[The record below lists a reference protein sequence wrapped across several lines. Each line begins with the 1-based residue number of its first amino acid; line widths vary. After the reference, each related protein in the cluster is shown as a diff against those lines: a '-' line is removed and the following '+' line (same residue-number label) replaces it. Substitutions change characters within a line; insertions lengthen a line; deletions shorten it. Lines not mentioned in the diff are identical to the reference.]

1 MSGRW
6 APRARL
12 GLRDLLFRRDVD
24 DAIDEELRFHVD
36 ARADH
41 LERDGGLSPEAANTE
56 SLRRFGDLDDY
67 RERCRSTERKRMRR
81 GRMRSR
87 LESLVQDVRF
97 ALRGAA
103 RQPGFTAVVVGT
115 LALAVG
121 AITAIFSVVSGVVL
135 TPLPYEDPDGIM
147 IVWEDNLSRGN
158 LTNVTSPANYHAW
171 MEAESFSEIG
181 AFVPFSATLTG
192 DGEPERVGVVRA
204 APTFFSILGAR
215 AHVGRLLAPGEE
227 GPDARVAVL
236 DHGFWQR
243 RFGGDPRVVGR
254 ALNLDGDLYEIVG
267 VLPADFSFEP
277 PQAFNST
284 GTEDIWLPVVT
295 NPAWRGRYLQVLGRL
310 APGATREQAD
320 AELDVIAARYEEEAP
335 DYNAGYRVNVV
346 PLYQQIVGDSR
357 ALILILFSAVGIV
370 LLIAAANVANLLL
383 ARATRREREMAVRAA
398 IGARGGRLLR
408 LLLVESL
415 FLGLAGGILGVA
427 VAVGAVRLLLSLGPD
442 IPRLGEVGVDGTVLA
457 FAFAVSVLTA
467 LLFGTLPAL
476 RAARPD
482 LGVALKE
489 GGARGGSRRGIVRT
503 RHALVAAEVAM
514 SLTLLTGA
522 GLLLRSFQSL
532 LGEGV
537 GLDVDRVLTL
547 DVQLGDDTYTD
558 SARGPFFEEL
568 LDRVAAQPG
577 VESASAITALPL
589 SGMGIG
595 TSFFDPDRPLPEA
608 GERPVGDIRP
618 VHREYHATMG
628 IPLLAGRFFDSSDGA
643 NAPTVVVISQATAD
657 EVFRDLDP
665 LGRRIAMPWGDT
677 LVAEVIGV
685 VADVRHDG
693 PGTTSR
699 SKLYWD
705 HRQFADFSFMTVV
718 VRTTSDPASVL
729 PMVRREIHALDPD
742 LPIYNVRTMESY
754 LSDSVA
760 RNRFALLAFAA
771 FAAVALVLSVV
782 GVYGVLSYAV
792 SLRTREIGIRVAL
805 GAGGETIGGM
815 VLRQGAIVAIV
826 GLCMGLAGAIIL
838 TRFLGSLLYGV
849 TPTDPLTLGFMSVLL
864 FGTALAA
871 SWIPARRAAST
882 DPASVLRGE

>member
-1 MSGRW
+1 VSSRW
-6 APRARL
+6 APRPQLRL
-12 GLRDLLFRRDVD
+12 SDFLFHRGVNE
-24 DAIDEELRFHVD
+24 AIDEELRFHVES
-36 ARADH
+36 RAAQ
-41 LERDGGLSPEAANTE
+41 LAEDGGLSPEAANSE
-56 SLRRFGDLDDY
+56 ALRRFGDLDDY
-67 RERCRSTERKRMRR
+67 RDRCRDTERKRMRR
-81 GRMRSR
+81 ARMRSR
-87 LESLVQDVRF
+87 IESIVQDIRF
-97 ALRGAA
+97 ALRGTT

-121 AITAIFSVVSGVVL
+121 AITAIFSVVSGVVI

-147 IVWEDNLSRGN
+147 IVWEENLSRGN
-158 LTNVTSPANYHAW
+158 RTNVTSPANYHAW

-204 APTFFSILGAR
+204 APTFFSILGTR

-227 GPDARVAVL
+227 GSDARVAVL

-243 RFGGDPRVVGR
+243 RFGSDPGVVGR
-254 ALNLDGDLYEIVG
+254 SINLDGGLYEVVG
-267 VLPADFSFEP
+267 VLPADFDFDP

-295 NPAWRGRYLQVLGRL
+295 NPTWRGRYLQVLGRL
-310 APGATREQAD
+310 APGVTREQAD
-320 AELDVIAARYEEEAP
+320 AELDMIAARYEEEAP

-346 PLYQQIVGDSR
+346 PLYQQIVGDSKG
-357 ALILILFSAVGIV
+357 LILVLFSAVGIV

-415 FLGLAGGILGVA
+415 ILGLAGGAIGIVI
-427 VAVGAVRLLLSLGPD
+427 AVGAVRLLLSLAPD

-467 LLFGTLPAL
+467 LVFGTLPAL

-482 LGVALKE
+482 LAGALKE

-514 SLTLLTGA
+514 SLTLLAGA
-522 GLLLRSFQSL
+522 GLLLRSFRSL
-532 LGEGV
+532 LDEGV
-537 GLDVDRVLTL
+537 GLEVDRVLTL
-547 DVQLGDDTYTD
+547 DVQLGDDAYTD
-558 SARGPFFEEL
+558 STRAPFFEEL
-568 LDRVAAQPG
+568 VDRIATQPG
-577 VESASAITALPL
+577 VESAAAITALPL

-595 TSFFDPDRPLPEA
+595 TSFFDPDRPLPAA
-608 GERPVGDIRP
+608 GDRPVGDIRP

-628 IPLLAGRFFDSSDGA
+628 VPLLAGRFFDAGDGA
-643 NAPTVVVISQATAD
+643 DAPTVVVISQATAD

-705 HRQFADFSFMTVV
+705 HRQFADFSFMTLV
-718 VRTTSDPASVL
+718 VRTTGDPGSVL
-729 PMVRREIHALDPD
+729 PAIRREIRALDPD

-760 RNRFALLAFAA
+760 RNRFALLAFTA

-792 SLRTREIGIRVAL
+792 SLRAREIGIRVAL

-815 VLRQGAIVAIV
+815 VLRQGAIVATI
-826 GLCMGLAGAIIL
+826 GLVAGLAGAIIL
-838 TRFLGSLLYGV
+838 TRFLGGLLYGV
-849 TPTDPLTLGFMSVLL
+849 SPTDPLTLGFMTALL
-864 FGTALAA
+864 FGTAIAA
-871 SWIPARRAAST
+871 SWIPARRAART
-882 DPASVLRGE
+882 DPAAVLRSE

>member
-1 MSGRW
+1 MSDRW

-24 DAIDEELRFHVD
+24 DAIDEELRFHVE
-36 ARADH
+36 ARADQ
-41 LERDGGLSPEAANTE
+41 LARDGGLSPEAANNE
-56 SLRRFGDLDDY
+56 SLRRFGDLDQY
-67 RERCRSTERKRMRR
+67 RARCRATERKRMRR

-87 LESLVQDVRF
+87 VESLVHDVRF
-97 ALRGAA
+97 AVRGAA
-103 RQPGFTAVVVGT
+103 RQPGFTTVVVGT

-135 TPLPYEDPDGIM
+135 APLPYDDPDGIM
-147 IVWEDNLSRGN
+147 IVWEENLSRGN
-158 LTNVTSPANYHAW
+158 PTNTVSPANYHAW
-171 MEAESFSEIG
+171 FEAESFAEIG

-204 APTFFSILGAR
+204 APTFFSILGAQ
-215 AHVGRLLAPGEE
+215 AHIGRLFAPGEE
-227 GPDARVAVL
+227 GSDARVAVL

-243 RFGGDPRVVGR
+243 RFGGEPVVIGR
-254 ALNLDGDLYEIVG
+254 SITLDGDLYEVVG
-267 VLPADFSFEP
+267 VLPAAFDFEP

-284 GTEDIWLPVVT
+284 GTEDVWLPVVT
-295 NPAWRGRYLQVLGRL
+295 NPTWRGRFLQVLGRL
-310 APGATREQAD
+310 APGVSREQAD

-335 DYNAGYRVNVV
+335 DYNAGYGVNVV

-357 ALILILFSAVGIV
+357 TLILILFSAVGIV

-415 FLGLAGGILGVA
+415 FLGLAGGLLGVA
-427 VAVGAVRLLLSLGPD
+427 VAVWAVRLLVALGPD
-442 IPRLGEVGVDGTVLA
+442 IPRLGEVGVDGSVLA
-457 FAFAVSVLTA
+457 FAFTVSVLTA

-482 LGVALKE
+482 FGAGLKE
-489 GGARGGSRRGIVRT
+489 GGARGGSRRGTVRT

-514 SLTLLTGA
+514 SLTLLVGA
-522 GLLLRSFQSL
+522 GLLLRSFKSL
-532 LGEGV
+532 LDEGV
-537 GLDVDRVLTL
+537 GLEVDRVLTL
-547 DVQLGDDTYTD
+547 DLQLGDDAYSD
-558 SARGPFFEEL
+558 STRGPFFEEL
-568 LDRVAAQPG
+568 VDRIAMQPG
-577 VESASAITALPL
+577 VEAASAITALPL

-595 TSFFDPDRPLPEA
+595 TTFFDPDRPLPEA
-608 GERPVGDIRP
+608 AERPVADIRP
-618 VHREYHATMG
+618 VHRDYHETMG
-628 IPLLAGRFFDSSDGA
+628 IPLLAGRLFSALDGA
-643 NAPTVVVISQATAD
+643 DAPTAVVISEATAE
-657 EVFRDLDP
+657 EVFGGLDP

-693 PGTTSR
+693 PGTTTR

-705 HRQFADFSFMTVV
+705 HRQFADFSFMTLV
-718 VRTTSDPASVL
+718 VRTTGDPASVL
-729 PMVRREIHALDPD
+729 PAVRREVHALDPD
-742 LPIYNVRTMESY
+742 LPLYNVRTMESY

-805 GAGGETIGGM
+805 GAGGDAIGSM
-815 VLRQGAIVAIV
+815 VLRQGAIVAVV
-826 GLCMGLAGAIIL
+826 GLFVGLAGAVIL

-849 TPTDPLTLGFMSVLL
+849 TPTDPLTLALVTALL

>member
-36 ARADH
+36 ARADQ
-41 LERDGGLSPEAANTE
+41 LEREGLSPEAANVE

-67 RERCRSTERKRMRR
+67 RERCRTTERKRMRR

-87 LESLVQDVRF
+87 LDSLVQDFRF

-147 IVWEDNLSRGN
+147 IVWEENLSRGN

-171 MEAESFSEIG
+171 MESESFSEIG

-204 APTFFSILGAR
+204 APAFFSILGAR

-227 GPDARVAVL
+227 GPEARVAVL

-243 RFGGDPRVVGR
+243 RFGGDPGVVGR
-254 ALNLDGDLYEIVG
+254 AINLDGDLYEVVG
-267 VLPADFSFEP
+267 VLPADFNFDP

-310 APGATREQAD
+310 APGVSREQAD
-320 AELDVIAARYEEEAP
+320 ADLDLIAARYEEEAP

-357 ALILILFSAVGIV
+357 ALILILFSAVGVV

-415 FLGLAGGILGVA
+415 FLGLAGGLLGVA
-427 VAVGAVRLLLSLGPD
+427 VALGSVKLLLSLGPD

-482 LGVALKE
+482 LGTALKE
-489 GGARGGSRRGIVRT
+489 GGAGGGSRRGIVRT

-514 SLTLLTGA
+514 SLTLLAGA

-532 LGEGV
+532 LDEGV

-558 SARGPFFEEL
+558 STRGPFFEEL
-568 LDRVAAQPG
+568 LDRIAMQPG

-618 VHREYHATMG
+618 VHREYQATMG
-628 IPLLAGRFFDSSDGA
+628 IPLLAGRFFDAGDGA
-643 NAPTVVVISQATAD
+643 DAPTVVVISQATAD
-657 EVFRDLDP
+657 EVFQDLDP

-705 HRQFADFSFMTVV
+705 HRQFADFSFMTLV
-718 VRTTSDPASVL
+718 VRTTGDPASVL
-729 PMVRREIHALDPD
+729 PAVRREIRALDPD
-742 LPIYNVRTMESY
+742 LPMYNVRTMESY

-760 RNRFALLAFAA
+760 QNRFALMAFAA
-771 FAAVALVLSVV
+771 FAAVALVLAVV

-805 GAGGETIGGM
+805 GAGGEAIGGM
-815 VLRQGAIVAIV
+815 VLRQGAIVAVV
-826 GLCMGLAGAIIL
+826 GLCMGLAGAIIV

-849 TPTDPLTLGFMSVLL
+849 TPTDPLTLGFVTVLL

>member
-1 MSGRW
+1 
-6 APRARL
+6 
-12 GLRDLLFRRDVD
+12 
-24 DAIDEELRFHVD
+24 
-36 ARADH
+36 
-41 LERDGGLSPEAANTE
+41 
-56 SLRRFGDLDDY
+56 
-67 RERCRSTERKRMRR
+67 
-81 GRMRSR
+81 
-87 LESLVQDVRF
+87 
-97 ALRGAA
+97 
-103 RQPGFTAVVVGT
+103 
-115 LALAVG
+115 
-121 AITAIFSVVSGVVL
+121 
-135 TPLPYEDPDGIM
+135 
-147 IVWEDNLSRGN
+147 
-158 LTNVTSPANYHAW
+158 
-171 MEAESFSEIG
+171 
-181 AFVPFSATLTG
+181 
-192 DGEPERVGVVRA
+192 
-204 APTFFSILGAR
+204 
-215 AHVGRLLAPGEE
+215 
-227 GPDARVAVL
+227 
-236 DHGFWQR
+236 
-243 RFGGDPRVVGR
+243 
-254 ALNLDGDLYEIVG
+254 
-267 VLPADFSFEP
+267 
-277 PQAFNST
+277 
-284 GTEDIWLPVVT
+284 
-295 NPAWRGRYLQVLGRL
+295 L

-370 LLIAAANVANLLL
+370 LLIAAANVANLRL

-482 LGVALKE
+482 LGAALKE

-514 SLTLLTGA
+514 SLTLLAGA

-532 LGEGV
+532 LDEGV
-537 GLDVDRVLTL
+537 GRDVDRVLTL

-568 LDRVAAQPG
+568 LDRVALQPG

-628 IPLLAGRFFDSSDGA
+628 IPLLACRFFDVGDGA
-643 NAPTVVVISQATAD
+643 DAPTVVVISQATAD

-685 VADVRHDG
+685 V
-693 PGTTSR
+693 
-699 SKLYWD
+699 
-705 HRQFADFSFMTVV
+705 
-718 VRTTSDPASVL
+718 
-729 PMVRREIHALDPD
+729 
-742 LPIYNVRTMESY
+742 
-754 LSDSVA
+754 
-760 RNRFALLAFAA
+760 
-771 FAAVALVLSVV
+771 
-782 GVYGVLSYAV
+782 
-792 SLRTREIGIRVAL
+792 
-805 GAGGETIGGM
+805 
-815 VLRQGAIVAIV
+815 
-826 GLCMGLAGAIIL
+826 
-838 TRFLGSLLYGV
+838 
-849 TPTDPLTLGFMSVLL
+849 
-864 FGTALAA
+864 
-871 SWIPARRAAST
+871 
-882 DPASVLRGE
+882 

>member
-24 DAIDEELRFHVD
+24 DGIDEELQFHVE
-36 ARADH
+36 ARAEQ
-41 LERDGGLSPEAANTE
+41 LARDRGLSLEEANTE
-56 SLRRFGDLDDY
+56 SLRRFGDVDDY
-67 RERCRSTERKRMRR
+67 RDRCRTTERKRMRR

-147 IVWEDNLSRGN
+147 IVWEENLSRGN

-243 RFGGDPRVVGR
+243 RFGGNPGVVGR
-254 ALNLDGDLYEIVG
+254 SINLDGDLYEVVG
-267 VLPADFSFEP
+267 VLPAEFNFDP

-284 GTEDIWLPVVT
+284 GTEDVWLPVIT

-310 APGATREQAD
+310 SPGVTREQAD

-383 ARATRREREMAVRAA
+383 ARATRREPEMAIRAA

-415 FLGLAGGILGVA
+415 FLGLAGGALGVGVA
-427 VAVGAVRLLLSLGPD
+427 VGSVKLLLSLGPD

-457 FAFAVSVLTA
+457 FAFAVSVATA

-489 GGARGGSRRGIVRT
+489 GGARGGSRRGIVKT

-514 SLTLLTGA
+514 SLTLLAGA

-532 LGEGV
+532 LDEGV
-537 GLDVDRVLTL
+537 GFDVERVLTL
-547 DVQLGDDTYTD
+547 DVQLGDDAYTD
-558 SARGPFFEEL
+558 STRAPFFEEL
-568 LDRVAAQPG
+568 VDRIAVQPG

-595 TSFFDPDRPLPEA
+595 TSFFDPDRPLPDA
-608 GERPVGDIRP
+608 GDRPVGDIRP
-618 VHREYHATMG
+618 VHREYQATMG
-628 IPLLAGRFFDSSDGA
+628 IPLLAGRFFDAGDGA
-643 NAPTVVVISQATAD
+643 DAPTVVVISQATAD

-677 LVAEVIGV
+677 LVAEVVGV
-685 VADVRHDG
+685 VADVRHEG
-693 PGTTSR
+693 PGTASR

-718 VRTTSDPASVL
+718 VRTTGDPASVL
-729 PMVRREIHALDPD
+729 PAVRREIRALDPD
-742 LPIYNVRTMESY
+742 LPMYNVRTMESY

-805 GAGGETIGGM
+805 GAGGEAIGGM
-815 VLRQGAIVAIV
+815 VLRQGAIVAV
-826 GLCMGLAGAIIL
+826 AGLLLGLAGAFVL
-838 TRFLGSLLYGV
+838 TRFLGSLLYGI
-849 TPTDPLTLGFMSVLL
+849 TPTDPLTLGLVTSLL
-864 FGTALAA
+864 LGTALAA